1 MGDIK
6 TQVGVLEGRIQSKQL
21 EEFDNNFK
29 RAEEGLEKW
38 LSSSNHVLSHMELST
53 VYKTSSEDPLPS
65 SESHEH

>member
-29 RAEEGLEKW
+29 RAEEGLERR
-38 LSSSNHVLSHMELST
+38 LSSSNHVLSHMEALNS
-53 VYKTSSEDPLPS
+53 L
-65 SESHEH
+65 